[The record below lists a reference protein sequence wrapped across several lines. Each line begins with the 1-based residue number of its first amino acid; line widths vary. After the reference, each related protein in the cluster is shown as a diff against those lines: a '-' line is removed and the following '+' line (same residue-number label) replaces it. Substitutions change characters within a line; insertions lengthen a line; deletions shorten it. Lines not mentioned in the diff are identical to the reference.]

1 MWYIVRIMW
10 YWGSLNIYLGKQLL
24 YLNNKVWLVDHSCQ
38 NIFDNNNNNNNER
51 AQNGKFEQA
60 GQRVKLM
67 SIRMKEY
74 Y

>member
-1 MWYIVRIMW
+1 M
-10 YWGSLNIYLGKQLL
+10 
-24 YLNNKVWLVDHSCQ
+24 DHSCQ
-38 NIFDNNNNNNNER
+38 NIFDNNNNNNER